1 MAMISRAPCDEGVIA
16 AVPCTEAQQ
25 KAVGRWVLVA
35 TIIGSA
41 MAFIDG
47 TAVNVAL
54 PVIQRE
60 LNATAASVQWV
71 VQAYALMLAALILVG
86 GSLEDRYGRRLGF
99 MAGVALFTAASIACG
114 LAPSLPTLI
123 AARVIQGIGGALLV
137 PGSLAII
144 SATFPE
150 ETRGR
155 AIGTWSGAT
164 AIMNAI
170 GPVIGGW
177 LIAHLSWRWVFF
189 MNVPLAVLV
198 LGVSALRVPESRDD
212 SASGRI
218 DVPGA
223 VFVTVGL
230 GALVYGL
237 TEAPGRSWSDPLV
250 LGALVAAVA
259 SLAAFIVTERR
270 SPAPMMPLGLFRS
283 PVFSGTNLLTFL
295 LYAALGGAL
304 YFVPFNL
311 LQVQGY
317 GTTAAGAAL
326 LPMIL
331 IMFLLSRPAGGLIQR
346 FGARLPLVVGP
357 AIAALGFALFAVPE
371 TGGSYWTTILPA
383 VVVLGF
389 GMTITV
395 APLTTTVM
403 DSVEERH
410 TGLASGVNNAVSR
423 TGGVLAIA
431 VFGILMALVFNQ
443 TLDRHLQEQNLPSP
457 AERAIVAQRDRLAA
471 LTVPPSLPPDQA
483 AAVERSVDDAFLAGY
498 RLVMLVGA
506 GMALASALVAWR
518 MIPGGGETGA
528 PAGKL
533 GQQTTNSSIPGR
545 RRPYNDDDA

>member
-1 MAMISRAPCDEGVIA
+1 MAIIPRTPCDDGVIA
-16 AVPCTEAQQ
+16 ARPDTRPRSPT
-25 KAVGRWVLVA
+25 VGRWVLVA
-35 TIIGSA
+35 TITGSA

-60 LNATAASVQWV
+60 LNATAAAVQWV
-71 VQAYALMLAALILVG
+71 VQAYALILAALILVG
-86 GSLEDRYGRRLGF
+86 GSLEDRFGRRLGF
-99 MAGVALFTAASIACG
+99 MTGVVLFTAASVACG
-114 LAPSLPTLI
+114 LAPNLPFLV
-123 AARVIQGIGGALLV
+123 AARAVQGIGGALLV

-189 MNVPLAVLV
+189 MNVPLAALV
-198 LGVSALRVPESRDD
+198 LAVCALRVPESRDE

-218 DVPGA
+218 DLPA
-223 VFVTVGL
+223 AAFVTIGL
-230 GALVYGL
+230 GTLVYGL
-237 TEAPGRSWSDPLV
+237 TEAPGRGWHDPLV
-250 LGALVAAVA
+250 IGALALSVA
-259 SLAAFIVTERR
+259 SLTAFIVTERR
-270 SPAPMMPLGLFRS
+270 SPAPMMPLSLFRS

-357 AIAALGFALFAVPE
+357 AIAAVGFALFALPGI
-371 TGGSYWTTILPA
+371 GGSYWTTVFPA
-383 VVVLGF
+383 IVVLGF

-403 DSVEERH
+403 GSVEERR

-431 VFGILMALVFNQ
+431 VFSILMTVTFNH
-443 TLDRHLQEQNLPSP
+443 TLDLHLQDENLPPRSKQ
-457 AERAIVAQRDRLAA
+457 AIVAQRDRLAA
-471 LTVPPSLPPDQA
+471 LTVPAELAPDQA
-483 AAVERSVDDAFLAGY
+483 AAVARSVDDAFLSGY
-498 RLVMLVGA
+498 RLVMLTGA
-506 GMALASALVAWR
+506 GMAAASALVAWR
-518 MIPGGGETGA
+518 LIPVRSRA
-528 PAGKL
+528 QAPQPAGPAV
-533 GQQTTNSSIPGR
+533 SP
-545 RRPYNDDDA
+545 D